1 MKDLNDI
8 IEHPG
13 VIQDIGIDYITVEIL
28 NQSACSA
35 CHSKS
40 MCSMS
45 EIEAKIVEVEN
56 RGYETFE
63 KGEAVNVL
71 LKKSLGFKALYIS
84 YLIPLLIL
92 MLILLSLSSLG
103 IGELTIGLSVIVS
116 LAVYYSGVYVFRNRF
131 KREFVFTIEKLNE

>member
-1 MKDLNDI
+1 MNNLNDI
-8 IEHPG
+8 VEHPG
-13 VIQDIGIDYITVEIL
+13 VILEIGIDYITVEIL
-28 NQSACSA
+28 NKSACSA

-45 EIEAKIVEVEN
+45 EVESKIIEVEN

-92 MLILLSLSSLG
+92 MVILLSLSSSG
-103 IGELTIGLSVIVS
+103 VGELTTGLSVIAS
-116 LAVYYSGVYVFRNRF
+116 LAVYYSGVYLFRNKF
-131 KREFVFTIEKLNE
+131 KREFVFTIEKLNK